1 MFVPQS
7 QIQFQFVTHSVS
19 QSRLLF
25 GLYLRDID
33 FQRTFYK
40 NKENLSCSLKIF
52 NYYSF
57 CVKCHFLIIFLYA
70 RFSVRKLLAWF
81 STYISV
87 CLIWSLL
94 RSYRQFVS
102 SFRYNQGHLYTEQ
115 CLYYRIL
122 TDQIFCFNWLS
133 NVWYAQKK
141 NIKLLFLKKMF
152 SYQRFSW
159 AGMVPGGWWDGCHS
173 TLHWSLWKPIPNQ
186 S

>member
-1 MFVPQS
+1 MC
-7 QIQFQFVTHSVS
+7 FQFVTHSVS

-52 NYYSF
+52 NCYSF

-94 RSYRQFVS
+94 RSYGQFVFAILLIDFKLNGMNQHELNCMYAS
-102 SFRYNQGHLYTEQ
+102 SDIYLGIAWKAGTMT
-115 CLYYRIL
+115 YRANYVFQKL
-122 TDQIFCFNWLS
+122 DHMYWL
-133 NVWYAQKK
+133 
-141 NIKLLFLKKMF
+141 FG
-152 SYQRFSW
+152 SY
-159 AGMVPGGWWDGCHS
+159 
-173 TLHWSLWKPIPNQ
+173 
-186 S
+186 